1 MAYLQIAA
9 RLKQLRMERG
19 MTQAQVA
26 HHVGVTRSAF
36 SAYENGTRYPSY
48 DTLISLAHLF
58 SVSIV
63 TAVAYGWIDDASEIG
78 PDRPVTRG
86 EAVVWVNSIFEHC

>member
-48 DTLISLAHLF
+48 DTLINLAHLF
-58 SVSIV
+58 SVSTDFLLCV
-63 TAVAYGWIDDASEIG
+63 DNRNFVDVSGLTAEETAAI
-78 PDRPVTRG
+78 TNM
-86 EAVVWVNSIFEHC
+86 VNLLRSKK

>member
-26 HHVGVTRSAF
+26 RHVGVTRSAF

-48 DTLISLAHLF
+48 DTLINLAHLF
-58 SVSIV
+58 SVSTDFLLCV
-63 TAVAYGWIDDASEIG
+63 DNRHFVDVSGLTAEETAAIKNM
-78 PDRPVTRG
+78 
-86 EAVVWVNSIFEHC
+86 VNLLRSKK

>member
-9 RLKQLRMERG
+9 RLKQLRMESG

-26 HHVGVTRSAF
+26 RYVGVTRSAF

-48 DTLISLAHLF
+48 DTLVNLARLF
-58 SVSIV
+58 SVSTDFLLCADNRRFIDV
-63 TAVAYGWIDDASEIG
+63 SGLTAEETAAI
-78 PDRPVTRG
+78 TNM
-86 EAVVWVNSIFEHC
+86 VNLLRSKK